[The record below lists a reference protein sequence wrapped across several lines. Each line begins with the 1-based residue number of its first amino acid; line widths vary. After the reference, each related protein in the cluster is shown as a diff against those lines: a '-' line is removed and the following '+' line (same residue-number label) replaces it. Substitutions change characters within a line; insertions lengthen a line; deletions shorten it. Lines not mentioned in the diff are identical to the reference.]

1 MDRTVS
7 LAGEQNIG
15 VFVRA
20 FEDIAFMP
28 TSAPEE
34 FTEFIGDALAVDP
47 IKVDI
52 HQSPIIGSLVSG
64 NSHGLIVTGLI
75 RESELDLL
83 CEYRD
88 VLLLDGGMNAAGN
101 IILANDFCAA
111 VHPEMEKEAIEEIS
125 AFLHVPVIPLTLGG
139 VKTVGMAGVATNS
152 GIIVSPRA
160 TPYEI
165 DAIERASDL
174 PVGKGSINMGVSMV
188 GTGLIAN
195 SKGYV
200 AGSATSGYEL
210 GRIEDILRSDENGV
224 TKIQD

>member
-7 LAGEQNIG
+7 LAGDQNIG

-20 FEDIAFMP
+20 FEDIAFVP
-28 TSAPEE
+28 TSAPDE
-34 FTEFIGDALAVDP
+34 FTEVIRDALDVDP
-47 IKVDI
+47 VKVDI
-52 HQSPIIGSLVSG
+52 HQSSIIGSLLCG
-64 NSHGLIVTGLI
+64 NSHGLVVTSLI
-75 RESELDLL
+75 HDKELDIL

-111 VHPEMEKEAIEEIS
+111 VHPEMEKDAIEEIS
-125 AFLHVPVIPLTLGG
+125 SFLHVPVTPLTLGG
-139 VKTVGMAGVATNS
+139 VKTVGMAGVATNC

-165 DAIERASDL
+165 DAIEKLSNL
-174 PVGKGSINMGVSMV
+174 PVGKGSINMGVSIV

-210 GRIEDILRSDENGV
+210 GRIEEILRSE
-224 TKIQD
+224 

>member
-7 LAGEQNIG
+7 LAGDQNIG

-20 FEDIAFMP
+20 FEDIAFVP
-28 TSAPEE
+28 TSAPDE
-34 FTEFIGDALAVDP
+34 FTEIIRDALDVDP
-47 IKVDI
+47 VKIDI
-52 HQSPIIGSLVSG
+52 HQSSIIGSLLCG
-64 NSHGLIVTGLI
+64 NSHGLVVTSLI
-75 RESELDLL
+75 QDHELDIL

-88 VLLLDGGMNAAGN
+88 VLLLEGGMNAAGN

-125 AFLHVPVIPLTLGG
+125 AFLHVPVTPLTLGG
-139 VKTVGMAGVATNS
+139 VKTVGMAGVSTNC

-160 TPYEI
+160 TPHEI
-165 DAIERASDL
+165 SAIEKLSDL

-200 AGSATSGYEL
+200 AGRATSGYEL
-210 GRIEDILRSDENGV
+210 GRIEDILRSE
-224 TKIQD
+224 

>member
-7 LAGEQNIG
+7 LAGDQNIG

-20 FEDIAFMP
+20 FEDIALVP
-28 TSAPEE
+28 TSAPDE
-34 FTEFIGDALAVDP
+34 FTEVIRETLDVDP
-47 IKVDI
+47 VKVDI
-52 HQSPIIGSLVSG
+52 HQSPIIGSLLCG
-64 NSHGLIVTGLI
+64 NSHGLVVTSLI
-75 RESELDLL
+75 HDKELDIL

-101 IILANDFCAA
+101 IILANDFFAA
-111 VHPEMEKEAIEEIS
+111 VHPEMEKDAIEEIS
-125 AFLHVPVIPLTLGG
+125 SFLQVPVTPLTLGG
-139 VKTVGMAGVATNS
+139 VKTVGMAGVATNC

-165 DAIERASDL
+165 NAIEKLSDL

-210 GRIEDILRSDENGV
+210 GRIEDILRSE
-224 TKIQD
+224 